1 MTVGIS
7 WGQETNSTV
16 SEIDVIKA
24 ELLQEAS
31 RKRDSEQY
39 KPIWQGDLDALQKQL
54 NEQMAQNARL
64 SIEQREL
71 ESEIARLEVEVK
83 DKEKINEEL
92 AAKVGS
98 LKELAD
104 EKAWSMKVSA
114 HEHEAQKQ
122 MSLKNN
128 ELQTYDTKIKYLE
141 NKIAVARLKL
151 RLMGVTDNSDELL
164 ALQEERDLLEAKIVS
179 QTEREKE
186 LMAKILQIKD
196 EKKEL
201 DPGVAALR
209 NEIEEL
215 SRQIAELEDKQN
227 SMTDRSGFT
236 VKEQVEILTKQ
247 KEDMAAENE
256 RLLAKIHNYQKSEKL
271 GIGNQRIK
279 ELVESIS
286 AVDAANIQLNNEIG
300 YLRENIAILRT
311 RVKKMEFHAE
321 KLKAMKGQ

>member
-1 MTVGIS
+1 MAAGIS
-7 WGQETNSTV
+7 WGQETNSTIL
-16 SEIDVIKA
+16 EIDAVKA
-24 ELLQEAS
+24 ELLQEGS
-31 RKRDSEQY
+31 KRRSSEGYQP
-39 KPIWQGDLDALQKQL
+39 KWQGDLDVLHKQL
-54 NEQMAQNARL
+54 NEHMAQNARL
-64 SIEQREL
+64 SIEHREL
-71 ESEIARLEVEVK
+71 ENEIARLEVEVR
-83 DKEKINEEL
+83 DKEKVNEEL
-92 AAKVGS
+92 AAKVGG

-104 EKAWSMKVSA
+104 EKAWSVKVSDQ
-114 HEHEAQKQ
+114 EHEAQKQ
-122 MSLKNN
+122 MSLKNH
-128 ELQTYDTKIKYLE
+128 ELQSYDTKIKYLE

-151 RLMGVTDNSDELL
+151 RLMGVEDNSDELL
-164 ALQEERDLLEAKIVS
+164 VLQEERDLLEAKILI

-186 LMAKILQIKD
+186 LMSKILQIKD

-215 SRQIAELEDKQN
+215 SRQIAELEDKQR
-227 SMTDRSGFT
+227 SMTDKSGFT
-236 VKEQVEILTKQ
+236 VREQVEILTKQ

-256 RLLAKIHNYQKSEKL
+256 RLVAKIHNYQKSEKL

-286 AVDAANIQLNNEIG
+286 AVDAANIQINEEIG

-311 RVKKMEFHAE
+311 RVKKVEFHAE